1 MSFFCKNAAE
11 EALKEIARQMR
22 IDNTYK
28 VLRAL
33 YEVGNIS
40 KEEYVKQLRK
50 LYEYA

>member
-11 EALKEIARQMR
+11 ESLREIARQMR

-28 VLRAL
+28 TLRAL
-33 YEVGNIS
+33 YEAGGIS

-50 LYEYA
+50 LYEMA

>member
-22 IDNTYK
+22 IDNTIK
-28 VLRAL
+28 TLRELHEIGA
-33 YEVGNIS
+33 IT
-40 KEEYVKQLRK
+40 KEEYAKQMRK